1 MHDSLCKRWH
11 RSENE
16 HIMLSGTFKGLKW
29 KGRKKHTAKQ
39 QKLEFSF
46 ANNIFY
52 LTRCTHSSYYSENN
66 CLCFSSCHIQ
76 LHESHVMNHSLHF
89 QFKTVSKIWDV
100 CITGY
105 YRVLKGLCI
114 FVGQNPETSCILALP
129 VPSSWVFW
137 MGFWFN
143 AWNKVCGEHKLKTYS
158 CFIIQHTIHQ

>member
-1 MHDSLCKRWH
+1 MTVYVKDDIVLKTNTLCCLEHLKDWNERVE
-11 RSENE
+11 RS
-16 HIMLSGTFKGLKW
+16 I
-29 KGRKKHTAKQ
+29 KQ
-39 QKLEFSF
+39 NSKNWNLVF
-46 ANNIFY
+46 ANYIFY

-129 VPSSWVFW
+129 VPSSWVFLN
-137 MGFWFN
+137 GFFGFN